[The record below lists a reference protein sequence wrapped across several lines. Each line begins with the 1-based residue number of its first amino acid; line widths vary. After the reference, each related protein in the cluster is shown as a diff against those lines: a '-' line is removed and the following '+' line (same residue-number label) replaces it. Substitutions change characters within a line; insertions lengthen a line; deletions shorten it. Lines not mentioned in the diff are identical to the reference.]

1 MSSPQTPS
9 VAPTSRTIAFV
20 RAACYFLKDVDVKT
34 LRRIA
39 EELGI
44 EYIDGISVAVAA
56 KDLLCAGLA
65 EDFKETKQQR
75 TAAKNAQ

>member
-9 VAPTSRTIAFV
+9 VTPSPKIITYV
-20 RAACYFLKDVDVKT
+20 RAACYFLKNIDVTT